1 MEYGMTI
8 RGGRD
13 PLPYYPWFVKD
24 FRANRKVQR
33 MNYIERGLYRELL
46 DECWEEGVIPDDP
59 LKLAEICNCPPG
71 VMVEAWPKIRPCFTA
86 TEGLDGMLLQNDKLE
101 SLRNVSEEKR
111 NQQRLAGLA
120 SAEKRRQGERTL
132 NGRQRALNGRQPAEH
147 IRTEQNKAVRSTEQ
161 DGPAAVN
168 ILGILSA
175 GPCAWCGAA
184 KGEDHL
190 PTCKPERVPG
200 PQDG

>member
-1 MEYGMTI
+1 M
-8 RGGRD
+8 
-13 PLPYYPWFVKD
+13 PYYPWFVKD

-184 KGEDHL
+184 NGEDHL

-200 PQDG
+200 PGDA